1 MGDINNQNND
11 IAAIR
16 KVLGLEESKCR
27 ITHPNSFYVIQP
39 IDESERLH
47 IAHITDFNIFNRYN
61 LSFKNCVFE
70 CEFRFT
76 IKSSTIKFDRCI
88 FKKFVNFNPNHFNT
102 SFNGDFICQ
111 DTIFKDIVYFIN
123 LNFKGDVDFS
133 RSLFKKRVFF
143 SESIFEQNASFEEVI
158 FEHNAYF
165 DETTFNGN
173 ANFKQSEFYVNVH
186 FYQTKFKNDRE
197 KSEREEP
204 NFKQAIFNG
213 YINLTD
219 TKIFDFNFE
228 QLKLEARTS
237 SGAKDFR
244 NIFKNIKNAL
254 IKDSNLIDASHFHK
268 MELYAKELE
277 ISYKQEKSAK
287 DWVEQIQ
294 LYCYRLTSDHHTNL
308 LLILNHIIFLITL
321 FYVANLGL
329 TLCATDFNFE
339 NIEKISNTKIR
350 EIYIVSLFVGLAVC
364 FIFDCFNKITSTI
377 ICICMPITCICFF
390 PCFVYFLNVE
400 RCFTVLYCVAL
411 LLLACA
417 CILRYRNK
425 QYAFLCPYPI
435 VLVMLFTTPS
445 SILPILGKLIENKS
459 TEACFLV
466 IGKVKILCWSGASS
480 TPETLNL
487 IYMLFLFLLLWSL
500 QKTARKNTIV
510 PS

>member
-1 MGDINNQNND
+1 MSDENNETKKNKAPQEKIREMFGLSPKECKWENGMIVVKPEEGKKELIIEQN
-11 IAAIR
+11 ISHIL
-16 KVLGLEESKCR
+16 KKCNNKR
-27 ITHPNSFYVIQP
+27 IKFI
-39 IDESERLH
+39 
-47 IAHITDFNIFNRYN
+47 
-61 LSFKNCVFE
+61 NCVFK
-70 CEFRFT
+70 
-76 IKSSTIKFDRCI
+76 KSITLQQITFKEILYFLNSTFE
-88 FKKFVNFNPNHFNT
+88 
-102 SFNGDFICQ
+102 Q
-111 DTIFKDIVYFIN
+111 E
-123 LNFKGDVDFS
+123 VDFS

-287 DWVEQIQ
+287 DWIEQIQ

-308 LLILNHIIFLITL
+308 LLILNHIIFLIAL

-329 TLCATDFNFE
+329 TLCATDSNFE
-339 NIEKISNTKIR
+339 NIIKISNIKIK
-350 EIYIVSLFVGLAVC
+350 EICIVSLFVGLEIC
-364 FIFDCFNKITSTI
+364 FIFNCFNKIILRI
-377 ICICMPITCICFF
+377 ICICILIICVCFF
-390 PCFVYFLNVE
+390 LYFVYFLNVE
-400 RCFTVLYCVAL
+400 CCFTILHCVAL
-411 LLLACA
+411 LLLVCT
-417 CILRYRNK
+417 CILRCLNRN
-425 QYAFLCPYPI
+425 YAFLCPYPI
-435 VLVMLFTTPS
+435 VLVMLFSNPS

-459 TEACFLV
+459 AETCFLV
-466 IGKVKILCWSGASS
+466 IGKVKILCWSGASFAS
-480 TPETLNL
+480 ETLNL